1 MYMKGTYYPTDLWD
15 GKLLASASGDN
26 TVRLWD
32 LEIEALVADACAT
45 ANRNLSQAEW
55 RTFVGSEFHYMRTCP
70 SLPAG

>member
-1 MYMKGTYYPTDLWD
+1 MKGTYYPTDLWD
-15 GKLLASASGDN
+15 GTLLASASGDN